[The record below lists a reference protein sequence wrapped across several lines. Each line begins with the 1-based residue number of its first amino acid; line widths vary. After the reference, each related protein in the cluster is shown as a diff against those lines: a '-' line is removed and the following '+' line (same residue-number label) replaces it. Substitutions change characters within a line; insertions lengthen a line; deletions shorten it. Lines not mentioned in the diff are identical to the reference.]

1 MFGRATC
8 TLSVDEDVWP
18 CVHSGWGG
26 QSPSLCKREGGA
38 DAYRKMGRKL
48 FAVILRA
55 NEWFTCSERFE
66 DLHLWRLLLFRQNP
80 FFFLS
85 LKRGVEGNVTIK
97 LVNELLGG
105 PLYDKPSSVVPSTPQ
120 ISCLRAQGWEDSSH
134 WAVSGHNWVPS
145 SPLPVSGCVHSSLKI
160 QVRMIQ

>member
-18 CVHSGWGG
+18 CVHSGWGDRVPPCASG
-26 QSPSLCKREGGA
+26 KEELMLIGRWEGNYLQSSWEPTNGSPAQKDLKICIC
-38 DAYRKMGRKL
+38 DASCCFDR
-48 FAVILRA
+48 IL
-55 NEWFTCSERFE
+55 
-66 DLHLWRLLLFRQNP
+66 